1 MTAQRQA
8 AEMIRRA
15 GMTMTDAE
23 ADSIEVVDFGLS
35 NLEKEGVQ
43 VLTLVQTDRI
53 SVKVL
58 AMLPNQTE
66 PEHWHPPVSDD
77 PGKEETIRV
86 IAGTVYF
93 YVAGEDTFKEGFIVA
108 GKDDCYTMGRE
119 IVMKP
124 GDQLTLAAGEKHWFQ
139 AREDGAV
146 MYSFSTI
153 ARDALDQ
160 FTDPGIVHESMQ
172 DFSLLAVALGM
183 GAAAVRVGFEDSVY
197 FAPGEAAKT
206 NAELVERI
214 VSLIRLIGYEV
225 AAPEE
230 ARKLLRLKS

>member
-1 MTAQRQA
+1 LITGDQQKAAQKRA
-8 AEMIRRA
+8 VEMICQA
-15 GMTMTDAE
+15 GIMISEEE

-35 NLEKEGVQ
+35 NLENEGVQ
-43 VLTLVQTDRI
+43 VLTLVQTERI

-66 PEHWHPPVSDD
+66 PEHWHPPVDDD

-93 YVAGEDTFKEGFIVA
+93 YVAGEDSFEEGFIVE
-108 GKDDCYTMGRE
+108 GKDDCYIMRKE

-124 GDQLTLAAGEKHWFQ
+124 GDQLTLAPGEKHWFQ
-139 AREDGAV
+139 AHEGGAV

-160 FTDPGIVHESMQ
+160 FTDPNIVRITEI
-172 DFSLLAVALGM
+172 
-183 GAAAVRVGFEDSVY
+183 
-197 FAPGEAAKT
+197 
-206 NAELVERI
+206 VE
-214 VSLIRLIGYEV
+214 
-225 AAPEE
+225 
-230 ARKLLRLKS
+230 